1 MEETSELE
9 WSLPAILESI
19 QKPTLTASTRLMI
32 QSDGT
37 NLIEEEA
44 KAQSTYLIAQVIGA
58 WSETL
63 TLTLKSFDPES
74 GILLDSLNL
83 PPVVFQLCFNL
94 TQVCCDVIEN
104 LAC

>member
-44 KAQSTYLIAQVIGA
+44 KAQSTYLITQVIGA
-58 WSETL
+58 
-63 TLTLKSFDPES
+63 
-74 GILLDSLNL
+74 
-83 PPVVFQLCFNL
+83 
-94 TQVCCDVIEN
+94 
-104 LAC
+104 